1 MTDSKRILI
10 IGGCGYVGQHLA
22 KKYRNDDWD
31 VLLFDWVCTGNK
43 LANFNIH
50 IGNILDRDELVNLV
64 GNFKPHVVIHLA
76 SYGMSGSAML
86 DQKCYQI
93 NVNGIMNTIEACVLG
108 GVQLLIYTSTYNVV
122 FGGQVLM
129 NGTEKCDYYPCE
141 LHTDAYGPS
150 KSMAE
155 RLVLEAHG
163 KKQILFNSREKEQQ
177 NVRNPLQTCV
187 IRPAA
192 IYGEDEERHFPRII
206 NHIDSGIF
214 MFRIGQA
221 TVDWVYIDNLVCNFI
236 LHIHYTILYIYILN
250 EYLCYC
256 TTFVVIL
263 LLTPQS
269 PLSMILV
276 DSSIFSCSG

>member
-1 MTDSKRILI
+1 MDKSNRILI
-10 IGGCGYVGQHLA
+10 VGGCGYVGQHLA
-22 KKYRNDDWD
+22 YKYRDDNWE
-31 VLLFDWVCTGNK
+31 VLLFDWVCKGNK
-43 LANFNIH
+43 LADFNIH
-50 IGNILDRDELVNLV
+50 IGNILDRDEFVALV
-64 GNFKPHVVIHLA
+64 GKFRPHVVIHLA

-93 NVNGIMNTIEACVLG
+93 NVNGAMNTIEACVIG

-122 FGGQVLM
+122 FGGQELV

-155 RLVLEAHG
+155 RLILEAHG
-163 KKQILFNSREKEQQ
+163 KTHMFLKEKE
-177 NVRNPLQTCV
+177 NSPRMPLQTCV

-192 IYGEDEERHFPRII
+192 IYGEDEARHFPRIV

-221 TVDWVYIDNLVCNFI
+221 TVDWVYINNLVCGL
-236 LHIHYTILYIYILN
+236 LHNWFCNKVLDRIVWCI
-250 EYLCYC
+250 
-256 TTFVVIL
+256 
-263 LLTPQS
+263 
-269 PLSMILV
+269 
-276 DSSIFSCSG
+276 